1 MRCLRAEPRS
11 RRRKTKRPQSIMLKQ
26 FLLLIAATSLSVN
39 NLRGQ
44 FEQFA
49 QPARGHVGAAVV
61 LLETGATVD
70 FHGDEHFP
78 MQSVYKLPIGMTI
91 LHEVD
96 AGTHKLDEQVRVSA
110 DDLVPQQA
118 HSPLRDQNPRGGV
131 DFTVRELLRY
141 MLVESDGTA
150 SDVLLRVAGG
160 PERVNSYLR
169 ALGVQGI
176 VVATTEKEMT
186 QGEDV
191 QYRNWATPK
200 ASVDLLRAVQEG
212 RGLSAPSRAL
222 LLQLMT
228 ETNTGPRRLK
238 GLLPA
243 GTSVAHK
250 TGTSNTVRGITAATN
265 DVGLIILP
273 DGRHL
278 AIAVFVSDSPA
289 DAATRERVIAKMALA
304 AWEWSKAQ
312 GH

>member
-1 MRCLRAEPRS
+1 
-11 RRRKTKRPQSIMLKQ
+11 MLKS
-26 FLLLIAATSLSVN
+26 FILFIAAVSLSVN
-39 NLRGQ
+39 GLRGQ
-44 FEQFA
+44 FEQLA
-49 QPARGHVGAAVV
+49 KPARGHVGAAVV
-61 LLETGATVD
+61 LLETGAAVD
-70 FHGDEHFP
+70 FHGNEHFP

-96 AGTHKLDEQVRVSA
+96 GGTLKLDEQVRVSA
-110 DDLVPQQA
+110 DDLVPVLA
-118 HSPLRDQNPRGGV
+118 HSPLRDRHPRGGV
-131 DFTVRELLRY
+131 DITVRELLRY

-150 SDVLLRVAGG
+150 SDVLLRRAGG

-169 ALGVQGI
+169 GLGVQDI

-186 QGEDV
+186 QGDDV

-200 ASVDLLRAVQEG
+200 ASVALLRAAQEG
-212 RGLSAPSRAL
+212 RGLSATSREL

-228 ETNTGPRRLK
+228 ETTTGPRRLK

-243 GTSVAHK
+243 GTPVAHK
-250 TGTSNTVRGITAATN
+250 TGTSNTVRGVTAATN
-265 DVGLIILP
+265 DVGLITLP

-289 DAATRERVIAKMALA
+289 TVAMRERVIAKMALA
-304 AWEWSKAQ
+304 AWEWGKAQ

>member
-1 MRCLRAEPRS
+1 MRCWNTASHS
-11 RRRKTKRPQSIMLKQ
+11 RKHMIEHPQYIMLKQ
-26 FLLLIAATSLSVN
+26 LMLLIAAVSLSVSG
-39 NLRGQ
+39 LRGQ
-44 FEQFA
+44 FEQLA
-49 QPARGHVGAAVV
+49 KPARGHVGAAVV

-70 FHGDEHFP
+70 LHGDEHFP

-91 LHEVD
+91 LHAVD
-96 AGTHKLDEQVRVSA
+96 DAALKLDQQVRVSA
-110 DDLVPQQA
+110 DDLVPALA
-118 HSPLRDQNPRGGV
+118 HSPLRDLHPQGGV
-131 DFTVRELLRY
+131 DISVRELLRY

-150 SDVLLRVAGG
+150 SDVLLRLAGG
-160 PERVNSYLR
+160 PGRVNSYLR
-169 ALGVQGI
+169 GLGVQGI
-176 VVATTEKEMT
+176 VVAMTEKEMT

-200 ASVDLLRAVQEG
+200 ASIGLLRAVQEG
-212 RGLSAPSRAL
+212 RGLSASSREL

-250 TGTSNTVRGITAATN
+250 TGTSNTVRGMTAATN
-265 DVGLIILP
+265 DVGLITLP

-289 DAATRERVIAKMALA
+289 DVATRERVIAKMALA
-304 AWEWSKAQ
+304 AWEWGKAQ